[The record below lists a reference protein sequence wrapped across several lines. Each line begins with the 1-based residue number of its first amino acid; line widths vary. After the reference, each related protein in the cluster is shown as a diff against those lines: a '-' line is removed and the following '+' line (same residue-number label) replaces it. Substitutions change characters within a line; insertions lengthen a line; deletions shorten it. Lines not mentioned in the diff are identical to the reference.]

1 MYPPLLSEHT
11 FLITPQAWLLEQMLY
26 IVFPLVSFR
35 LSRVIFCLLHIF
47 DMPLGWVVSGQVY
60 KGLLLPIA
68 YVLNVLFI
76 LNIFSGKFLFAWKK
90 SSQGYLLTITVESLL
105 LILTTVDNSIH
116 HSFQL
121 NPDELKCLI
130 WSALDV

>member
-1 MYPPLLSEHT
+1 MSRCSTY
-11 FLITPQAWLLEQMLY
+11 F
-26 IVFPLVSFR
+26 VFPLVSFR
-35 LSRVIFCLLHIF
+35 LSTIIFYLLHIF

-105 LILTTVDNSIH
+105 S
-116 HSFQL
+116 
-121 NPDELKCLI
+121 CL
-130 WSALDV
+130 S